1 LEKEYKF
8 NVRVLLCIIHLTSIQ
23 TKVTQVSYLLNV
35 HNNFISQVENG
46 EK

>member
-8 NVRVLLCIIHLTSIQ
+8 NVRVLLCIIDLTRIQ
-23 TKVTQVSYLLNV
+23 TEVIQVSHLLHV
-35 HNNFISQVENG
+35 QNNFISQVENG